1 MFSTNAFLEIPSHYD
16 ILFFLFFCRF
26 RKLARKNTR
35 TKDDVFFYHTEK
47 GRIPHLNKIW
57 HRYFIQATTTTTMM
71 MIMMI
76 ITSQTPK
83 NTTSRNNKVD
93 DVDFNDDDD
102 T

>member
-1 MFSTNAFLEIPSHYD
+1 MMY
-16 ILFFLFFCRF
+16 
-26 RKLARKNTR
+26 
-35 TKDDVFFYHTEK
+35 FFYHTEK

-57 HRYFIQATTTTTMM
+57 HRYFIQATTTMM
-71 MIMMI
+71 MMMMMI

-83 NTTSRNNKVD
+83 NTTSKNNKVH